1 MEVTEKD
8 GGKEIVVKGF
18 AEESTRKKYVIYDF
32 TFGFQMRGYSLAVS
46 TALSTNTNRHST

>member
-18 AEESTRKKYVIYDF
+18 AEESTRKKYVNIDSDYKDVVAF
-32 TFGFQMRGYSLAVS
+32 L
-46 TALSTNTNRHST
+46 L